1 MRKPKY
7 PTRRMHAP
15 DTALVVAAHGQ
26 RGQLE
31 FSDGRQQAY
40 VVKGR
45 RTKVV
50 CGDRVRWEPSRHD
63 DRVTVTAVEA
73 RDNSLERLDTTRST
87 TETLA
92 ANVDLVVVVVA
103 SLPKPDWFLIDR
115 YLCAAAAMRA
125 ATLLLANKSDL
136 ETTTAREFVSELENY
151 RSAGYRVLTTS
162 ATTGDGLPELRAA
175 LAGNTA
181 ILVGQSGVG
190 KSSLIN
196 ALSPGAE
203 LATASL
209 SRATDEG
216 RHTTTASIM
225 HRIDNGGRLIDSPGV
240 RDFIPAI
247 RAGTSVQRGFPEILA
262 VADDCRFTDCRHL
275 REPGCAVKAAV
286 QAERITARRY
296 ESYRRLLRSTAE
308 Q

>member
-1 MRKPKY
+1 MNS
-7 PTRRMHAP
+7 P
-15 DTALVVAAHGQ
+15 DAALVVAAHGQ

-31 FSDGRQQAY
+31 FSDGRLQAY

-50 CGDRVRWEPSRHD
+50 CGDRVQWESSQHD
-63 DRVTVTAVEA
+63 DRVTVTTIEP
-73 RDNSLERLDTTRST
+73 RSNSLQRLDTVRAT

-92 ANVDLVVVVVA
+92 ANIDLVVVVVA
-103 SLPKPDWFLIDR
+103 RLPKPDWFVIDR
-115 YLCAAAAMRA
+115 YLCAAATMGA
-125 ATLLLANKSDL
+125 ATLLVANKSDL
-136 ETTTAREFVSELENY
+136 KTPAEIVGEFANY
-151 RSAGYRVLTTS
+151 RAVGYRVLPTS
-162 ATTGDGLPELRAA
+162 ATTLEGLSELRAA

-196 ALSPGAE
+196 ALLPGAD

-209 SRATDEG
+209 SRSTDEG

-225 HRIDNGGRLIDSPGV
+225 HRIDGGGRLIDSPGV

-247 RAGTSVQRGFPEILA
+247 RAGVAVQVGFPEILA
-262 VADDCRFTDCRHL
+262 AADNCRFTDCRHL

-296 ESYRRLLRSTAE
+296 ESYRRLLRSAAE
-308 Q
+308 QWSG